1 LADNSRT
8 GNAAVILFATIPAS
22 LAAIAGFYVAG
33 PLAAAAAG
41 FGGWL
46 ASYFLVEPLTRP
58 TTETSKSVTLTLTAK
73 PRKITDDDLRR
84 AYGTPQVCWDIADVP
99 MMLRQYN
106 EVDFGPISFTYPVG
120 KGITWEFNLYRHSE
134 ITFVVRTAGG
144 DNLSQDKK
152 VKLCNEVQIVAARQ
166 YQADARHARQRAEA
180 ARRTD
185 MEEQMRR
192 SAADERERNRVTAQ
206 IEAEKNAHR
215 EAQEKLRR
223 IENEARDVRLTRLK
237 TPVSLRLSEAGIVF
251 GTKVQDGYDLVIPVR
266 KIQHMLVG
274 GVTGSG
280 KSVFLHQMAYQLLR
294 SDEVDRV
301 VLIDLKG
308 GTEFDR
314 YRNEPKA
321 LVVWALS
328 DVMKTFD
335 ELVAVL
341 DAREAE
347 MRANGLREW
356 NGGRIFVIVDEY
368 AEIHDS
374 IQEARRGDEKEA
386 AVRLAN
392 NLKRIIRRARSLG
405 VRMICAL
412 QKATTDAMDSTLR
425 ANMDMRA
432 CFKVKTRQTAE
443 ATLDAFD
450 NLPADPLTLSRGRF
464 VFDNGRGDYAHL
476 QAQISPG
483 VELESD

>member
-1 LADNSRT
+1 MADT
-8 GNAAVILFATIPAS
+8 KGNGSAAIILFSMIPAS
-22 LAAIAGFYVAG
+22 VTAIFGFYAAGPVWSVVAG
-33 PLAAAAAG
+33 L
-41 FGGWL
+41 GGWL
-46 ASYFLVEPLTRP
+46 GSYFLVEPFTRP
-58 TTETSKSVTLTLTAK
+58 TRDTGTSVAVPK
-73 PRKITDDDLRR
+73 PPKQRKITDDELRQT
-84 AYGTPQVCWDIADVP
+84 YGTPQVCWDSSDVP

-106 EVDFGPISFTYPVG
+106 EVDFGPVSFTYPDRG
-120 KGITWEFNLYRHSE
+120 GITWEFCLHRHSE

-152 VKLCNEVQIVAARQ
+152 VRLCNEVQMVAARQ

-180 ARRTD
+180 ARKAEMD
-185 MEEQMRR
+185 EQMRR
-192 SAADERERNRVTAQ
+192 SAADERERNRIAAQ
-206 IEAEKNAHR
+206 IEAEKKEH
-215 EAQEKLRR
+215 EAVQQNLRR
-223 IENEARDVRLTRLK
+223 IEGEARDVRMTRLK
-237 TPVSLRLSEAGIVF
+237 SPIPLHLSSAGIVF
-251 GTKVQDGYDLVIPVR
+251 GTKVEDGYDLIIPVR

-280 KSVFLHQMAYQLLR
+280 KSVFLHQMVYQLLR
-294 SDEVDRV
+294 SNEVDRV

-314 YRNEPKA
+314 YSTDPKA
-321 LVVWALS
+321 MVVWALS
-328 DVMKTFD
+328 DVIKIFD
-335 ELVAVL
+335 EIVGVL

-347 MRANGLREW
+347 MRANGQREW
-356 NGGRIFVIVDEY
+356 NGGRIFVVVDEY

-374 IQEARRGDEKEA
+374 IHEARRGDEKEA

-443 ATLDAFD
+443 ATLDVFD
-450 NLPADPLTLSRGRF
+450 DLPADPLTLKRGRF

-476 QAQISPG
+476 QAQIAPG
-483 VELESD
+483 VDLDSD